1 MSLAIAGM
9 GWVTPLGNGV
19 DAVWESLLRGDEASA
34 TAISEQFGDRS
45 YSAFR
50 VPESAVTGLAHPRLR
65 RASVISRFAATA
77 GLEALQAAGLKVDSQ
92 NAGRIALIFA
102 ISNGGVIYTKR
113 FYRDVVETGAQSASP
128 LLFPETVF
136 NAPASHLAAIL
147 GVTGT
152 TYTVV
157 GDGAVGL
164 LAIKMAEDVMTDKSL
179 DYCLVVGTEE
189 IDWLLCDAYRRWR
202 LLRSAPPI
210 EPFGKQK
217 RGMILSEGAG
227 AILLAREGT
236 IIIERA
242 HPGGCYG
249 RRAEA
254 EEILKG
260 ILRDLSRVEIDFVI
274 SSANGT
280 FIDQAEQGALEQV
293 IPNAITYA
301 AKPALGESVGA
312 SGLWQVIL
320 GAQALRSWGTSACAA
335 RRPSYFVAAFA
346 FTHGSGWRGP
356 GNHLK
361 LWSQSASSRLATGPS
376 LMLRSHCRARNSR
389 RPPYQFFVTYVK
401 SVVRTQPARNCVQ
414 RSGTSRQVN
423 FPSAI
428 SSHAALGG

>member
-19 DAVWESLLRGDEASA
+19 DPVWDRLLHGDEASA
-34 TAISEQFGDRS
+34 TAISEKFGDRS

-50 VPESAVTGLAHPRLR
+50 VPESSLTGSTHPRLR
-65 RASVISRFAATA
+65 RASVISRFAAAA
-77 GLEALQAAGLKVDSQ
+77 GLEALQAASLKVDSQ

-113 FYRDVVETGAQSASP
+113 FYRDVIAMGAQSASP

-147 GVTGT
+147 GVTRT

-164 LAIKMAEDVMTDKSL
+164 LAIKMAEDLMTDGSL
-179 DYCLVVGTEE
+179 DYCLIVGTEE
-189 IDWLLCDAYRRWR
+189 VDWLLCDAYRRWR
-202 LLRSAPPI
+202 LLRSVPPI

-227 AILLAREGT
+227 AILLAREGPIT
-236 IIIERA
+236 IESA
-242 HPGGCYG
+242 HAGGCYG
-249 RRAEA
+249 KRAKA
-254 EEILKG
+254 QEILQG
-260 ILRDLSRVEIDFVI
+260 MLRDLSQTEIDFVI

-293 IPNAITYA
+293 IPGAIAYT

-320 GAQALRSWGTSACAA
+320 GVQALRHEELPPVLHADLNISLRLSRSRMPIAGA
-335 RRPSYFVAAFA
+335 RRAIVLS
-346 FTHGSGWRGP
+346 SGVNQQIAG
-356 GNHLK
+356 L
-361 LWSQSASSRLATGPS
+361 RLAI
-376 LMLRSHCRARNSR
+376 A
-389 RPPYQFFVTYVK
+389 
-401 SVVRTQPARNCVQ
+401 
-414 RSGTSRQVN
+414 
-423 FPSAI
+423 
-428 SSHAALGG
+428 

>member
-19 DAVWESLLRGDEASA
+19 DAVWARLLHGDEAPA
-34 TAISEQFGDRS
+34 TPISEQFSDRS
-45 YSAFR
+45 YNAFR
-50 VPESAVTGLAHPRLR
+50 VPESALIGLAHPRLR
-65 RASVISRFAATA
+65 RASLISRFAAAA
-77 GLEALQAAGLKVDSQ
+77 GLEALQSAGVKVNLQ

-102 ISNGGVIYTKR
+102 ISNGGVIYTRR
-113 FYRDVVETGAQSASP
+113 FYRDVVENGAQSASP

-164 LAIKMAEDVMTDKSL
+164 LAIKMAEDVMADKSL

-210 EPFGKQK
+210 EPFSKQK

-227 AILLAREGT
+227 AIVLARLSRGIAAETEGGSIT
-236 IIIERA
+236 IERA

-249 RRAEA
+249 KRAEA
-254 EEILKG
+254 EQILMRMV
-260 ILRDLSRVEIDFVI
+260 RDLSSETETDFVI

-293 IPNAITYA
+293 IPNIITYT

-320 GAQALRSWGTSACAA
+320 GAQALRHGELPPVLHADPDISLRLSLSRTSVAGA
-335 RRPSYFVAAFA
+335 RRAIILNSGVNQQVA
-346 FTHGSGWRGP
+346 G
-356 GNHLK
+356 L
-361 LWSQSASSRLATGPS
+361 RLA
-376 LMLRSHCRARNSR
+376 RS
-389 RPPYQFFVTYVK
+389 
-401 SVVRTQPARNCVQ
+401 
-414 RSGTSRQVN
+414 
-423 FPSAI
+423 
-428 SSHAALGG
+428 

>member
-19 DAVWESLLRGDEASA
+19 DAVWERLLRGDEASA
-34 TAISEQFGDRS
+34 TPICEQFADRS

-50 VPESAVTGLAHPRLR
+50 VPESAVTGLVHPRLR
-65 RASVISRFAATA
+65 RASVISRFAAIA
-77 GLEALQAAGLKVDSQ
+77 GLEALQAAGVKVDSQ

-164 LAIKMAEDVMTDKSL
+164 LAIKMAEDVMMNKSL

-202 LLRSAPPI
+202 LLRPAPPI

-227 AILLAREGT
+227 AIMLARAGPIT
-236 IIIERA
+236 VERA

-249 RRAEA
+249 KRREA
-254 EEILKG
+254 EEVLKG
-260 ILRDLSRVEIDFVI
+260 IVRDLSQVEIDVVI

-280 FIDQAEQGALEQV
+280 FIDQAEQGALKQV
-293 IPNAITYA
+293 IPDAVTYT

-320 GAQALRSWGTSACAA
+320 GGQALRHGELPPVLHAEPNSSLRISLSRMPLAGA
-335 RRPSYFVAAFA
+335 RHAIVLSSGVNQQVA
-346 FTHGSGWRGP
+346 G
-356 GNHLK
+356 L
-361 LWSQSASSRLATGPS
+361 RLA
-376 LMLRSHCRARNSR
+376 LR
-389 RPPYQFFVTYVK
+389 
-401 SVVRTQPARNCVQ
+401 
-414 RSGTSRQVN
+414 
-423 FPSAI
+423 
-428 SSHAALGG
+428 

>member
-9 GWVTPLGNGV
+9 GWVTPLGNSV
-19 DAVWESLLRGDEASA
+19 HAVWERLLRGDEASA
-34 TAISEQFGDRS
+34 TPISEQLADRS

-77 GLEALQAAGLKVDSQ
+77 GLEALQAAGVKVDSQ

-164 LAIKMAEDVMTDKSL
+164 LAIKMAEDVMMDKSL

-227 AILLAREGT
+227 AIVLARLPRRSAAEAGEGSIT
-236 IIIERA
+236 IECA

-249 RRAEA
+249 KRAEA
-254 EEILKG
+254 EEILKR
-260 ILRDLSRVEIDFVI
+260 IVRDLSQVEVDFVI

-293 IPNAITYA
+293 IPDAVTYA
-301 AKPALGESVGA
+301 AKPAVGESVGA

-320 GAQALRSWGTSACAA
+320 GVQALR
-335 RRPSYFVAAFA
+335 
-346 FTHGSGWRGP
+346 HGE
-356 GNHLK
+356 L
-361 LWSQSASSRLATGPS
+361 
-376 LMLRSHCRARNSR
+376 
-389 RPPYQFFVTYVK
+389 PPVLH
-401 SVVRTQPARNCVQ
+401 AD
-414 RSGTSRQVN
+414 
-423 FPSAI
+423 SAI
-428 SSHAALGG
+428 SLRLARSRMTVAGARRAIILNSGVNQQVAGLRLALR

>member
-19 DAVWESLLRGDEASA
+19 DAVWERLVRGDEASA
-34 TAISEQFGDRS
+34 TQISEQFGDRS

-50 VPESAVTGLAHPRLR
+50 VPESALTGLAHPRLR

-77 GLEALQAAGLKVDSQ
+77 GLEALQAAGLKVDPQ

-164 LAIKMAEDVMTDKSL
+164 LAIKMAEDVMMDKSL

-227 AILLAREGT
+227 AIVLARLPRRSAAEAGEGSIT
-236 IIIERA
+236 IECA
-242 HPGGCYG
+242 HPGGYFAK
-249 RRAEA
+249 RAEA
-254 EEILKG
+254 EEILKR
-260 ILRDLSRVEIDFVI
+260 ILRDLSQVEVDFVI

-280 FIDQAEQGALEQV
+280 FIDQAEQGALQQV
-293 IPNAITYA
+293 IPDVVTYA
-301 AKPALGESVGA
+301 AKPAVGESVGA

-320 GAQALRSWGTSACAA
+320 GAQALR
-335 RRPSYFVAAFA
+335 
-346 FTHGSGWRGP
+346 HGE
-356 GNHLK
+356 L
-361 LWSQSASSRLATGPS
+361 
-376 LMLRSHCRARNSR
+376 
-389 RPPYQFFVTYVK
+389 PPVLH
-401 SVVRTQPARNCVQ
+401 AD
-414 RSGTSRQVN
+414 
-423 FPSAI
+423 SAI
-428 SSHAALGG
+428 SLRLARSRMTVAGARRAIILNSGVNQQVAGLRLALR